1 MYVST
6 SAQPRDAINNLGVY
20 VQQQGTTC
28 GFTGHDAWV
37 VLSPIEQSIKR
48 KIESVGK
55 PLRDW
60 DINIFRGVLTGYND
74 AFIITTQRRDEILS
88 NCKSEEERQRT
99 EAIIRPI
106 LRGRDIKRYSYD
118 WAELWLIWIPW
129 HFPLHLD
136 SSIQGSS
143 AEAEQAF
150 MGQYP
155 SVYQHLLLYK
165 PQLSARNK
173 AETGIRYEW
182 YVLQRW
188 GANYSDD
195 FSQPKIVWIELTDE
209 SKFALSTD
217 GLIPLNTVFFMVGKH
232 IKYLLAVINSSLIHW
247 YFQHTLGSTSGVGT
261 NRWLKYT
268 VECIPVLLIQDDAEW
283 ESLVDDIQKY
293 KRDSKDSAVLENIID
308 NKVFDLYGLSEDER
322 AFTLN
327 SHTKR

>member
-1 MYVST
+1 MFSC
-6 SAQPRDAINNLGVY
+6 IY

-28 GFTGHDAWV
+28 GFSGPAAWV

-60 DINIFRGVLTGYND
+60 DISINYGIKTGYND

-99 EAIIRPI
+99 NDIIRPI
-106 LRGRDIKRYSYD
+106 LRGRDIKRYTYD
-118 WAELWLIWIPW
+118 WAGLWLIAT
-129 HFPLHLD
+129 FPSKHYD
-136 SSIQGSS
+136 I
-143 AEAEQAF
+143 E
-150 MGQYP
+150 QYP
-155 SVYQHLLLYK
+155 AVKQHLLSFGKERLEQSGKEYLINGEK
-165 PQLSARNK
+165 VKARKKTNNQWF
-173 AETGIRYEW
+173 ETQDSIS
-182 YVLQRW
+182 
-188 GANYSDD
+188 YSDD

-268 VECIPVLLIQDDAEW
+268 VECIPVPLIQDDAEW
-283 ESLVDDIQKY
+283 ESLVDDIQEY
-293 KRDSKDSAVLENIID
+293 KQDSKDSVDLENIID
-308 NKVFDLYGLSEDER
+308 NKVFDLYGLSKDER
-322 AFTLN
+322 AYLN
-327 SHTKR
+327 NCPK

>member
-1 MYVST
+1 MYVVT
-6 SAQPRDAINNLGVY
+6 SAQPRDVINNLGVY

-28 GFTGHDAWV
+28 GFSGSDAWV

-60 DINIFRGVLTGYND
+60 DISINYGIKTGYND
-74 AFIITTQRRDEILS
+74 AFIITTERRDEILS

-99 EAIIRPI
+99 NDIIRPI

-118 WAELWLIWIPW
+118 WAGLWLIAT
-129 HFPLHLD
+129 FPSKHYD
-136 SSIQGSS
+136 I
-143 AEAEQAF
+143 E
-150 MGQYP
+150 QYP
-155 SVYQHLLLYK
+155 AVKQHLLSFGKERLEQSGKEYLINGEK
-165 PQLSARNK
+165 VKARKKTNNQWF
-173 AETGIRYEW
+173 ETQDSIS
-182 YVLQRW
+182 
-188 GANYSDD
+188 YSDD
-195 FSQPKIVWIELTDE
+195 FLQPKIVWIELTDE

-268 VECIPVLLIQDDAEW
+268 VECIPVPLIQDDAEW
-283 ESLVDDIQKY
+283 ESLVDDIQEY
-293 KRDSKDSAVLENIID
+293 KRGSKDSAYLENIID

-322 AFTLN
+322 AYLN
-327 SHTKR
+327 NCPK

>member
-1 MYVST
+1 MFS
-6 SAQPRDAINNLGVY
+6 RIY

-28 GFTGHDAWV
+28 GFSGPAAWV
-37 VLSPIEQSIKR
+37 VLNPIEQSIKR

-74 AFIITTQRRDEILS
+74 AFIITTERRDEILS
-88 NCKSEEERQRT
+88 NCKSDEERQRT
-99 EAIIRPI
+99 NDIIRPI

-118 WAELWLIWIPW
+118 WAGLWLINTHNGVKGKIPRIDINDY
-129 HFPLHLD
+129 PAIKAHLD
-136 SSIQGSS
+136 QFWDKIKTRADQGDTP
-143 AEAEQAF
+143 
-150 MGQYP
+150 YN
-155 SVYQHLLLYK
+155 L
-165 PQLSARNK
+165 RNC
-173 AETGIRYEW
+173 A
-182 YVLQRW
+182 
-188 GANYSDD
+188 YSDD

-268 VECIPVLLIQDDAEW
+268 VECIPVPLIQDDAEW
-283 ESLVDDIQKY
+283 ESLVDDIQEY
-293 KRDSKDSAVLENIID
+293 KRDSKDSAAIENIID
-308 NKVFDLYGLSEDER
+308 NRVFDLYGLSEEER
-322 AFTLN
+322 VYLN
-327 SHTKR
+327 NCPK

>member
-1 MYVST
+1 M
-6 SAQPRDAINNLGVY
+6 GVY

-28 GFTGHDAWV
+28 GFSGPAAWV
-37 VLSPIEQSIKR
+37 VLTPIEQSIKR
-48 KIESVGK
+48 KIESIGK

-60 DINIFRGVLTGYND
+60 DISINYGIKTGYND
-74 AFIITTQRRDEILS
+74 AFIITTERRDEILS

-118 WAELWLIWIPW
+118 WAGLWLINTHNGIKGKIPRIDINDY
-129 HFPLHLD
+129 PAIKAHLD
-136 SSIQGSS
+136 QFWDKIKTRADQGDTP
-143 AEAEQAF
+143 
-150 MGQYP
+150 YN
-155 SVYQHLLLYK
+155 L
-165 PQLSARNK
+165 RNC
-173 AETGIRYEW
+173 A
-182 YVLQRW
+182 
-188 GANYSDD
+188 YSDD

-247 YFQHTLGSTSGVGT
+247 YFQNTLGSTSGVGT

-268 VECIPVLLIQDDAEW
+268 VECIPVPLIQDDAEW

>member
-28 GFTGHDAWV
+28 GFSGPAAWV

-60 DINIFRGVLTGYND
+60 DISINYGIKTGYND
-74 AFIITTQRRDEILS
+74 AFIITTERRDEILS

-99 EAIIRPI
+99 NDIIRPI

-118 WAELWLIWIPW
+118 WAGLWLINTHNGVKGKIPRIDINDY
-129 HFPLHLD
+129 PAIKAHLD
-136 SSIQGSS
+136 QFWDKIKTRADQGDTP
-143 AEAEQAF
+143 
-150 MGQYP
+150 YN
-155 SVYQHLLLYK
+155 L
-165 PQLSARNK
+165 RNC
-173 AETGIRYEW
+173 A
-182 YVLQRW
+182 
-188 GANYSDD
+188 YSDD

-268 VECIPVLLIQDDAEW
+268 VECIPVPLIQDDAEW
-283 ESLVDDIQKY
+283 ESLVDDIQEY
-293 KRDSKDSAVLENIID
+293 KRDSKDSAYLENIID
-308 NKVFDLYGLSEDER
+308 NRVFDLYGLSEEER
-322 AFTLN
+322 VYLN
-327 SHTKR
+327 NCPK

>member
-1 MYVST
+1 M
-6 SAQPRDAINNLGVY
+6 GVY

-28 GFTGHDAWV
+28 GFSGPAAWV
-37 VLSPIEQSIKR
+37 VLTPIEQSIKR

-60 DINIFRGVLTGYND
+60 DINIFRGVLTGYNG
-74 AFIITTQRRDEILS
+74 AFIITTERRDEILS

-99 EAIIRPI
+99 ESIIRPI

-118 WAELWLIWIPW
+118 WAGLWLINTHNGIKGKIPRIDINDY
-129 HFPLHLD
+129 HAIKAHLD
-136 SSIQGSS
+136 QFWDKIKTRADQGDTP
-143 AEAEQAF
+143 
-150 MGQYP
+150 YN
-155 SVYQHLLLYK
+155 L
-165 PQLSARNK
+165 RNC
-173 AETGIRYEW
+173 A
-182 YVLQRW
+182 
-188 GANYSDD
+188 YSDD

-217 GLIPLNTVFFMVGKH
+217 GLIPLNSVFFMVGKH

-268 VECIPVLLIQDDAEW
+268 VECIPVPLIQDDAEW

>member
-20 VQQQGTTC
+20 VQQQGTEC
-28 GFTGHDAWV
+28 RFSGPAAWV

-74 AFIITTQRRDEILS
+74 AFIITTERRDEILS

-99 EAIIRPI
+99 NDIIRPI

-118 WAELWLIWIPW
+118 WAGLWLINTHNGVKGKIPRIDINDY
-129 HFPLHLD
+129 PAIKAHLD
-136 SSIQGSS
+136 QFWDKIKTRADQGDTP
-143 AEAEQAF
+143 
-150 MGQYP
+150 YN
-155 SVYQHLLLYK
+155 L
-165 PQLSARNK
+165 RNC
-173 AETGIRYEW
+173 AY
-182 YVLQRW
+182 L
-188 GANYSDD
+188 DD

-268 VECIPVLLIQDDAEW
+268 VECIPVPLIQDDAEW
-283 ESLVDDIQKY
+283 ESLVDDIQEY
-293 KRDSKDSAVLENIID
+293 KRDSKDSAYLENIID
-308 NKVFDLYGLSEDER
+308 NRVFDLYGLSEEER
-322 AFTLN
+322 VYLN
-327 SHTKR
+327 NCPK

>member
-6 SAQPRDAINNLGVY
+6 SAQPRDAINNLCVY
-20 VQQQGTTC
+20 VQQQGTEC
-28 GFTGHDAWV
+28 RFSGPAAWV

-60 DINIFRGVLTGYND
+60 DISINYGIKTGYND

-99 EAIIRPI
+99 NDIIRPI

-118 WAELWLIWIPW
+118 WAGLWLINTHNGVKGKIPRIDINDY
-129 HFPLHLD
+129 PAIKAHLD
-136 SSIQGSS
+136 QFWDKIKTRADQGDTP
-143 AEAEQAF
+143 
-150 MGQYP
+150 YN
-155 SVYQHLLLYK
+155 L
-165 PQLSARNK
+165 RNC
-173 AETGIRYEW
+173 A
-182 YVLQRW
+182 
-188 GANYSDD
+188 YSDD

-268 VECIPVLLIQDDAEW
+268 VECIPVPLIQDDAEW

>member
-1 MYVST
+1 M
-6 SAQPRDAINNLGVY
+6 D
-20 VQQQGTTC
+20 
-28 GFTGHDAWV
+28 
-37 VLSPIEQSIKR
+37 
-48 KIESVGK
+48 
-55 PLRDW
+55 
-60 DINIFRGVLTGYND
+60 
-74 AFIITTQRRDEILS
+74 
-88 NCKSEEERQRT
+88 
-99 EAIIRPI
+99 
-106 LRGRDIKRYSYD
+106 
-118 WAELWLIWIPW
+118 
-129 HFPLHLD
+129 
-136 SSIQGSS
+136 
-143 AEAEQAF
+143 
-150 MGQYP
+150 QYP

-268 VECIPVLLIQDDAEW
+268 VECIPVPLIQDDTEW
-283 ESLVDDIQKY
+283 ESLINDIQKY
-293 KRDSKDSAVLENIID
+293 KQDSQNTFDIETVID
-308 NKVFDLYGLSEDER
+308 RKVFDLYGLSEDER
-322 AFTLN
+322 EHIQN
-327 SHTKR
+327 SFQ